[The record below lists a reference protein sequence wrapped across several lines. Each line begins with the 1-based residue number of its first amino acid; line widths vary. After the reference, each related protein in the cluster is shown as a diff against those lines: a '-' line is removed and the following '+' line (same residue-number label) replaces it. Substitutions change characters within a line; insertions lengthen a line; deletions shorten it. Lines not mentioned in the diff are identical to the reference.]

1 MAEWTQETTMPK
13 ILAFAGSLRK
23 GSWNK
28 KLVRV
33 AAEGAREAGA
43 EVTVV
48 DLKEYPLP
56 IYDGDD
62 EAANGLP
69 ENALKII
76 DLFTGHDGYLIA
88 SPEYNSGY
96 SGALKNLIDWASRP
110 REGFKAFEQ
119 WKDKPVA
126 IMGASPGV
134 RGAMR
139 MLPHLRDLL
148 SNIQFLVLPGMFGLA
163 NAAQAFDDEGNLTD
177 EKTAGIVKG
186 LGKAVVEM
194 AEKLGK

>member
-1 MAEWTQETTMPK
+1 MPK

-28 KLVRV
+28 KLVRA

-43 EVTVV
+43 DVTVV
-48 DLKEYPLP
+48 DLKDYPMP

-69 ENALKII
+69 ENALKLI
-76 DLFTGHDGYLIA
+76 DLFTTHDGYLIA

-96 SGALKNLIDWASRP
+96 SAVLKNLIDWTSRP
-110 REGFKAFEQ
+110 REGFKPFDA
-119 WKDKPVA
+119 WKGKPVA
-126 IMGASPGV
+126 IMAASPGA
-134 RGAMR
+134 RGGIR

-163 NAAQAFDDEGNLTD
+163 NANEAFDADGNLKD

-186 LGKAVVEM
+186 LGRAVVEM
-194 AEKLGK
+194 AGKLK

>member
-1 MAEWTQETTMPK
+1 MPK

-28 KLVRV
+28 KLVR
-33 AAEGAREAGA
+33 AAGEGAREAGA
-43 EVTVV
+43 EVTVI
-48 DLKEYPLP
+48 DMRDYPLP

-69 ENALKII
+69 ENALKLV
-76 DLFTGHDGYLIA
+76 DLFTQHDGYLIA

-96 SGALKNLIDWASRP
+96 SGALKNLIDWTSRP
-110 REGFKAFEQ
+110 REGFKPFEQ
-119 WKDKPVA
+119 WKGKPVA
-126 IMGASPGV
+126 IMGASPGA

-163 NAAQAFDDEGNLTD
+163 NANQAFDGEGNLSD
-177 EKTAGIVKG
+177 EKTAAIVKG
-186 LGKAVVEM
+186 LGKSVVEM
-194 AEKLGK
+194 AERLAR